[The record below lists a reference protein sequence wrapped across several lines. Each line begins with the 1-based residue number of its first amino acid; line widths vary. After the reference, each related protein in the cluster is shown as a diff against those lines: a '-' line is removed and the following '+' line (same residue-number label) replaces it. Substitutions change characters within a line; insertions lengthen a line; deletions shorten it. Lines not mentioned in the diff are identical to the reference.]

1 MHHRTPW
8 IIARCLVVVALGAG
22 CGGTTA
28 GETADAAADV
38 ADAPSGTD
46 AAAMPD
52 ATGAND
58 VAAPSDITD
67 AAADVPVTTD
77 AAGADVEG
85 DGAGACEP
93 VTSAGC
99 SADHQCFFTTP
110 GNPQCVNP
118 GTLAVGAPCT
128 SILACVKG
136 ALCINGKCNP
146 ICDASGS
153 NKALGCAAPGYC
165 GMLIDKSGVPL
176 GGNLGV
182 CFGGDNCDPVTNAGC
197 TAGDAC
203 DPGGAATFCQKPG
216 TVAIG
221 GGCLGPTGTDCTA
234 DGLCIGASATAAG
247 VCGQRCDT
255 TATGPCPNGK
265 TCGGVT
271 SGGVKVGNNFGV
283 CQ

>member
-1 MHHRTPW
+1 MHHRTSW
-8 IIARCLVVVALGAG
+8 IIPRYLAVAALGAG

-28 GETADAAADV
+28 GETADTAADT
-38 ADAPSGTD
+38 ADTQSDTD

-52 ATGAND
+52 AMDAND
-58 VAAPSDITD
+58 APADTT
-67 AAADVPVTTD
+67 ATAADAPVAPD
-77 AAGADVEG
+77 GAGADVAS
-85 DGAGACEP
+85 DGADACEP
-93 VTSAGC
+93 LTSAGC
-99 SADHQCFFTTP
+99 GADQQCFFTTP
-110 GNPQCVNP
+110 ANPQCVKP

-136 ALCINGKCNP
+136 ALCINGKCDT
-146 ICDASGS
+146 ICDGSGS

-165 GMLIDKSGVPL
+165 GTLIDKSGVAL

-182 CFGGDNCDPVTNAGC
+182 CFGGDNCNPVTNAGC

-221 GGCLGPTGTDCTA
+221 GGCLGPAGTDCTA
-234 DGLCIGASATAAG
+234 DGLCLGASATAAG
-247 VCGQRCDT
+247 VCAQRCDT
-255 TATGPCPNGK
+255 TATTPCPNGK
-265 TCGGVT
+265 TCGSVT